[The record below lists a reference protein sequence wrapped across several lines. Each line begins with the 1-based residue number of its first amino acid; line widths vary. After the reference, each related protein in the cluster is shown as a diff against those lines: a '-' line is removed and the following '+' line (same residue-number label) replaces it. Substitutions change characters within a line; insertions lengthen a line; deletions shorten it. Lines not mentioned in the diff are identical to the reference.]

1 MLLQTGE
8 QHCPVQVMGSEP
20 AGQGVLLGTEMA
32 CAFLGCSLTC
42 VVRPQLYS
50 VWKGRGNCW
59 ALF

>member
-32 CAFLGCSLTC
+32 CAFLGCRCSEA
-42 VVRPQLYS
+42 S
-50 VWKGRGNCW
+50 
-59 ALF
+59 ALFSLERTWELLGSVLT